1 MNEKLPKGIFLDDA
15 GDRVTK
21 HGYLVDHQ
29 GNIIDKKGNKVF
41 DKKLMIDGNVP
52 LVFQAIKGANK
63 ERRQQV
69 IIIPRQ
75 RKKDEDPL
83 NSSLRKSI
91 EHVISQLSEED
102 KRLLSADSRKS
113 DIIPPRDPCFQS

>member
-1 MNEKLPKGIFLDDA
+1 M
-15 GDRVTK
+15 
-21 HGYLVDHQ
+21 
-29 GNIIDKKGNKVF
+29 F